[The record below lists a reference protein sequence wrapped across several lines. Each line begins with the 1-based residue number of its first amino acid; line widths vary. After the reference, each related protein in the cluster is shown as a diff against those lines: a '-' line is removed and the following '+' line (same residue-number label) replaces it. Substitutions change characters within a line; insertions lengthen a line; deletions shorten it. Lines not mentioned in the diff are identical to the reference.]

1 MRLGRTARVRVCDD
15 YPTALLQPIIN
26 NQMDEREILP
36 YVLEQV
42 YKRYCSMLFSK
53 LILLEAGSEEGEEDI
68 RHYDI

>member
-1 MRLGRTARVRVCDD
+1 MITEIMRLRRTANVRVFDHHHKC
-15 YPTALLQPIIN
+15 LLQPIIN

-53 LILLEAGSEEGEEDI
+53 LILLEAGSE
-68 RHYDI
+68 